1 MLHQPRS
8 ASDPPDNF
16 DARMTKK
23 KSAAKDKRRRCL
35 LWWGL
40 VLSPVLGI
48 YLMLLAASLSDLPSI
63 EDLENPRSDLATAV
77 LFSDGT
83 QMGQYY
89 RENRIPVDY
98 ARISPHVVNALIA
111 TEDERFRSHGGVDL
125 RGTVRAAVFMGKRGG
140 ASTLTQQLAKM
151 LFTDRSG
158 NVVKRVFQKFQEWII
173 SARLERMYT
182 KDEIIAMYLNR
193 FDWINQAVGIHS
205 AARIYYSTTPDSL
218 RLEEA
223 AMLVGMCK
231 NPALFNPMRR
241 PDTTMHRRMV
251 VLSQMRK
258 NGYLSNEQYDSLKT
272 LPLGLRF
279 QSVSHTEGPAPYYRE
294 TLREKLQA
302 LLSTTGDDGK
312 PKYAR
317 ADGKPYDLYTDG
329 LKVYTT
335 IDRRMQA
342 YAEWGLREHLGT
354 ELQADFFKD
363 IARKKNRPFDSRVN
377 QEEID
382 GILSSAMKRTVRY
395 KVLMGKQCPACERPA
410 RFIAQAAHEGAQH
423 FHCDPD
429 KGEGSNRGCDAWWPV
444 VKEKD
449 IPSVFEK
456 PVRMRVF
463 TWKGEVDTVMSP
475 MDSIR
480 YYKSFLR
487 SGLLSMD
494 PRTGFVKA
502 WVGGPDFKH
511 FQFDHVEKAKRQ
523 VGSTFKPFVYAT
535 AIREGMDPCR
545 QLPNQRVCFDMPKP
559 QPEWCPEN
567 SDAVYGGM
575 VTVEYALANS
585 LNTITAW
592 LMKQYGPESVTV
604 LARHMGVKSKLD
616 PVPSLCLGV
625 ADLTLSEM
633 TAAFSSFA
641 NKGVYIEPI
650 LFTRIEDKNG
660 NTIVDITPKTYEALD
675 ERTAYIML
683 KMLKGVVDGAYN
695 PSTGKVVGTAMR
707 LRTSWG
713 NRQKYANIKFPTA
726 GKTGTTQN
734 NSDGWFIGITPDLV
748 TGVWTGAED
757 RSVRF
762 SSTDKGQGANMAL
775 PIYGYYMNRVYA
787 DPTIEIST
795 GDFERPEG
803 DLGVEIDCRVRANG
817 GNGSGK
823 PNWGD

>member
-1 MLHQPRS
+1 MGKKPQPTR
-8 ASDPPDNF
+8 
-16 DARMTKK
+16 
-23 KSAAKDKRRRCL
+23 KRKL
-35 LWWGL
+35 LWWLL

-48 YLMLLAASLSDLPSI
+48 YAMLLAASMSDLPTI

-83 QMGQYY
+83 QLGQYY

-98 ARISPHVVNALIA
+98 EEVSPYVVQALVA
-111 TEDERFRSHGGVDL
+111 TEDERFREHSGVDL
-125 RGTVRAAVFMGKRGG
+125 RGTLRAAVYMGKKGG

-158 NVVKRVFQKFQEWII
+158 NVVKRTFQKFQEWII

-205 AARIYYSTTPDSL
+205 AARVYFNTTPDSL
-218 RLEEA
+218 TVEQA

-231 NPALFNPMRR
+231 NPALFNPLRR
-241 PDTTMHRRMV
+241 QDTTLHRRMV
-251 VLSQMRK
+251 VMDQMRR
-258 NGYLSNEQYDSLKT
+258 NGFLTDTQYDSLKA
-272 LPLGLRF
+272 LPLGIRF
-279 QSVSHTEGPAPYYRE
+279 QSVSHTEGPAPYFRE
-294 TLREKLQA
+294 VLRDRLQKLLA
-302 LLSTTGDDGK
+302 STDEAGNLRF
-312 PKYAR
+312 PR
-317 ADGKPYDLYTDG
+317 PDGKPYDIYTDG

-335 IDRRMQA
+335 IDRRMQS
-342 YAEWGLREHLGT
+342 YAEWAVREHLST
-354 ELQADFFKD
+354 ELQPDFFKD
-363 IARKKNRPFDSRVN
+363 IAKKKNRPFDFRVS
-377 QEEID
+377 QKEID
-382 GILSSAMKRTVRY
+382 GILHTAMKRSARY
-395 KVLMGKQCPACERPA
+395 RVMTGKVCPVCERPA
-410 RFIAQAAHEGAQH
+410 AYIVKEKHEGALH
-423 FHCDPD
+423 FHCDAA
-429 KGEGSNRGCDAWWPV
+429 KGGCDAWWPV
-444 VKEKD
+444 VAEEE
-449 IPSVFEK
+449 IPKVFDT
-456 PVRMRVF
+456 PVPMRVF
-463 TWKGEVDTVMSP
+463 SWKGEIDTVMSP

-480 YYKSFLR
+480 WYKSYLQ

-494 PRTGFVKA
+494 PHTGFVRA
-502 WVGGPDFKH
+502 WVGGIDYKH
-511 FQFDHVEKAKRQ
+511 FQYDHVDQARRQ

-545 QLPNQRVCFDMPKP
+545 ELPNQKVCFDMPP
-559 QPEWCPEN
+559 GQPDWCPEN
-567 SDAVYGGM
+567 SDAEYGGM

-585 LNTITAW
+585 LNTVTAW
-592 LMKQYGPESVTV
+592 LMKQYGPQSVTV
-604 LARHMGVKSKLD
+604 LARHMGVKSPLE

-633 TAAFSSFA
+633 TGAFSSFA

-660 NTIVDITPKTYEALD
+660 NAIFDMVPKTYEALD

-683 KMLKGVVDGAYN
+683 KMMKGVVDGAWN
-695 PSTGKVVGTAMR
+695 PTTGKVVGTGLR

-734 NSDGWFIGITPDLV
+734 NTDGWFIGITPDLV
-748 TGVWTGAED
+748 TGVWTGADD

-762 SSTDKGQGANMAL
+762 STTEKGQGANSAL
-775 PIYGYYMNRVYA
+775 PIYGYYMNKVYA
-787 DPTIEIST
+787 DPSIEIST

-803 DLGVEIDCRVRANG
+803 DLGVEMDCRARKKDG
-817 GNGSGK
+817 GTDGK